1 MKQNSKGFTV
11 IEMLAVLAIM
21 GVLLAMSLTAYQNSR
36 GQLALQRS
44 ANEIAQSIRRA
55 SEMAMSAKEIG
66 GMIPTG
72 GYGIYFD
79 KNANPQQIIIFADC
93 GTVPNHLYDAS
104 GLTCGTF
111 DEKVEE
117 INLEKNIKIQSIFYA
132 SSLNVVNI
140 VFQAPSPKVFIN
152 NDSPP
157 TGLAT
162 ITLFYGDD
170 ITKTKTIQVN
180 EVGLI
185 DVY

>member
-21 GVLLAMSLTAYQNSR
+21 GVLLAMSLAAYQDSR

-44 ANEIAQSIRRA
+44 ANEVAQSIRRA

-79 KNANPQQIIIFADC
+79 KNADPQQIIIFADC
-93 GTVPNHLYDAS
+93 NGTPRQYDPS
-104 GLTCGTF
+104 GTPCGGLP
-111 DEKVEE
+111 EKVEG
-117 INLEKNIKIQSIFYA
+117 INLEKNIKILNL
-132 SSLNVVNI
+132 SSSPLNI
-140 VFQAPSPKVFIN
+140 VFQAPSPKVYIN
-152 NDSPP
+152 GSLPAGP
-157 TGLAT
+157 AT
-162 ITLFYGDD
+162 ITIFYGTDS
-170 ITKTKTIQVN
+170 TKIKTIKVN
-180 EVGLI
+180 QVGLI